1 MYEEALEDLPVFDLS
16 LIPTLKM
23 YFPEFLQLKIN
34 LCNNLMFAFIKL
46 QNYEEALKNGITVM
60 KIDPKN
66 VKTIYRIGQVYFY
79 QNDFLRARAIL
90 LEALKID

>member
-1 MYEEALEDLPVFDLS
+1 MYEEALEDIPVVDLS

-46 QNYEEALKNGITVM
+46 QNYEEALQNGITVM

-66 VKTIYRIGQVYFY
+66 VKTTYRIG
-79 QNDFLRARAIL
+79 
-90 LEALKID
+90 